1 VAIRLFDLFRADEKA
16 DGYSRALQAA
26 RVRAAHQ
33 RSYFAPALFSLVPVE
48 TDLIGSMAV
57 DSHWRLYYN
66 DAWVATHTV
75 EENASLLIHEVSHL
89 LRDHEERRKAAGICE
104 RVAYKAGMLNV
115 VFNAWCGLLL
125 VGIAA
130 WLLWELWSAVAPKPI
145 TDDFLKLLDDSF
157 GRDWRSPRTW
167 PWARVGWA
175 YGFTL
180 LGAASAVCMAL
191 LVSALIASSIPAKA
205 PAVRVDT
212 SQRFRFS
219 KAAPAEARSRSKNL
233 AFEGERR

>member
-1 VAIRLFDLFRADEKA
+1 MARPALPEMSPWRR
-16 DGYSRALQAA
+16 RALTIPPDSVEDWVRLAVWEVWMGMLVCGALAFGTRLIATAPDHIVTVFDFTNCYAA
-26 RVRAAHQ
+26 PIVQ
-33 RSYFAPALFSLVPVE
+33 P
-48 TDLIGSMAV
+48 
-57 DSHWRLYYN
+57 
-66 DAWVATHTV
+66 
-75 EENASLLIHEVSHL
+75 
-89 LRDHEERRKAAGICE
+89 CE

-125 VGIAA
+125 IAVAA

-157 GRDWRSPRTW
+157 GRDWRSARTW

-191 LVSALIASSIPAKA
+191 LVSALIASSISAKA

-212 SQRFRFS
+212 WQRFRQM
-219 KAAPAEARSRSKNL
+219 R
-233 AFEGERR
+233 